1 MVASLKFYASRAL
14 GVRNVRSVPWVNYTN
29 NNKKRIKLEFMKYIR
44 GANKNIGRVY
54 EIQFPGKPVTYTV
67 EFTAN
72 GNRYAWF
79 STRELMHR
87 KTANVSKGV
96 PRSRIFT
103 RRELKEIDNKR

>member
-1 MVASLKFYASRAL
+1 MVASLKFLASRAL
-14 GVRNVRSVPWVNYTN
+14 GVRNVRNVPWVNYAN
-29 NNKKRIKLEFMKYIR
+29 NNKKRFKSEFMKYIR

-87 KTANVSKGV
+87 KTANVSQGV

>member
-1 MVASLKFYASRAL
+1 MVASLKYLASRAL
-14 GVRNVRSVPWVNYTN
+14 GVRNVRSVPWVNYRN
-29 NNKKRIKLEFMKYIR
+29 NNKKLFKLDLMKYIR

-87 KTANVSKGV
+87 KSANVSKGI
-96 PRSRIFT
+96 PRSRIFS
-103 RRELKEIDNKR
+103 RIELKEIDTKR